1 MGGVGG
7 GCGGLVPCWGD
18 GGERQ
23 TKARDYKAE
32 MCRSPEEV
40 PLGR

>member
-40 PLGR
+40 ALGR